1 MSDFRTQEA
10 GSTLPRAFTM
20 IDKAS
25 GSPLTGASTVN
36 YYLKNI
42 TGANA
47 GKWWRD
53 SDQTWQ
59 ASETA
64 NAMTHQADG
73 HWTRTLAASPWTNGE
88 VSLEYAK
95 DSGDAHVPVS
105 RMLAVSYTPSA
116 NSARAVS
123 VNTTDIDTIANNV
136 LDIANG
142 VETSLT
148 LRQAIRLMVSASA
161 GKLSGASTAT
171 ITIRNIGDSK
181 NRIVATVDAYGNRS
195 AITTDLT

>member
-1 MSDFRTQEA
+1 
-10 GSTLPRAFTM
+10 
-20 IDKAS
+20 
-25 GSPLTGASTVN
+25 
-36 YYLKNI
+36 
-42 TGANA
+42 
-47 GKWWRD
+47 
-53 SDQTWQ
+53 
-59 ASETA
+59 
-64 NAMTHQADG
+64 
-73 HWTRTLAASPWTNGE
+73 
-88 VSLEYAK
+88 
-95 DSGDAHVPVS
+95 
-105 RMLAVSYTPSA
+105 MLAVSYTPSA

-148 LRQAIRLMVSASA
+148 LRQAIRLIVSASA

>member
-1 MSDFRTQEA
+1 
-10 GSTLPRAFTM
+10 M
-20 IDKAS
+20 IDKTS
-25 GSPLTGASTVN
+25 GSPLTGSSTVN

-59 ASETA
+59 VSETA

-105 RMLAVSYTPSA
+105 RMLAISYTPSA

-148 LRQAIRLMVSASA
+148 LRQAIRLIVAASS
-161 GKLSGASTAT
+161 GKISGASTAT

>member
-148 LRQAIRLMVSASA
+148 LRQAIRLIVSASA